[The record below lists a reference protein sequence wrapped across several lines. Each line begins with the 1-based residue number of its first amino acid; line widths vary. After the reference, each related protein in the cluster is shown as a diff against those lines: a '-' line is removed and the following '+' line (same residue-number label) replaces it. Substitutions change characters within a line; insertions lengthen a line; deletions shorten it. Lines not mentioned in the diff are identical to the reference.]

1 MQKDDV
7 WHIKDPA
14 DRRSPGRKEPGE
26 TPAVATKQR
35 NPAIA
40 FSLSILCWGSGQFY
54 NEDWNLGTLL
64 LLLMVNFYAFLGEA
78 IFFHQHLTYVFNPYL
93 SSHSNLLFVGW
104 VATVFALLIWFSG
117 TLHAYRK
124 AARGREEPYAGVQKW
139 FLPPLCSFLIPGWG
153 QCLNGQFIKG
163 AMFMI
168 ASFLGFLA
176 IPSVVVSYLLWPSL
190 EPSFTRTI
198 LEWNFAVS
206 LMAMP
211 FLMLIWLVG
220 IFDAL
225 QVSTDEVKKEPLL
238 KRLSYARN
246 RVRLQGWGNT
256 VFKRVKIMVPLILL
270 LALAVYGGM
279 RLLPAEY
286 YEEYARKISAKLSA
300 RQMVVVPRMID
311 GFLEKYN

>member
-1 MQKDDV
+1 MQKDNV
-7 WHIKDPA
+7 WHIKDPG
-14 DRRSPGRKEPGE
+14 GRPSRGKKEPSD
-26 TPAVATKQR
+26 TPAAATKQR
-35 NPAIA
+35 NPAVA

-78 IFFHQHLTYVFNPYL
+78 IFFHQHLSSIFHPYL
-93 SSHSNLLFVGW
+93 ASHSNLLFVGW

-117 TLHAYRK
+117 ALQAYRK
-124 AARGREEPYAGVQKW
+124 ATKGREEPYTGVQKW
-139 FLPPLCSFLIPGWG
+139 PLSPLCSLFIPGWG
-153 QCLNGQFIKG
+153 QCLNGQFKKG
-163 AMFMI
+163 AIFMI

-176 IPSVVVSYLLWPSL
+176 IPSIVVSYILWPSL
-190 EPSFTRTI
+190 EPSFTRII

-206 LMAMP
+206 LMALP
-211 FLMLIWLVG
+211 FLVLIWLVG

-256 VFKRVKIMVPLILL
+256 VFKRVKVMVPMILL
-270 LALAVYGGM
+270 LALAVYAGY
-279 RLLPAEY
+279 RFLPADS
-286 YEEYARKISAKLSA
+286 YESYARKLSAKLSA
-300 RQMVVVPRMID
+300 RQMVVVPRLID
-311 GFLEKYN
+311 GFLEKYT